1 MHGIS
6 DIIIYL
12 SIGMYLCLFLYYIAV
27 YFGRRSDR
35 TNLHFSL
42 LMLALAMFVINYG
55 IIPKHSFIYAYPVY
69 AFRFIANTLVGFF
82 VIQFSYSIV
91 GPAASKYSREMRLL
105 LRTVLLGLLIAL
117 IISFFAPRH
126 YFPIITALYLLPIGI
141 WSVSFASRLT
151 FTFFFSKEQPFR
163 EKWRLFIVIG
173 MLVFIATLF
182 SQMLMLFLKMPLS
195 FGEVVLNGGAVFLS
209 LISAFSLANRFNQEY
224 RELLILKEDLEDKVK
239 SRTKEL
245 EMANAQ
251 KTNAF
256 INLAHEIKTPLTLI
270 NNSIKNLSQKVGET
284 AELIEIKSNISQL
297 LRDAVNFLDSEKLE
311 RGQIFYDNDKAID
324 LSEMLTRKI
333 QSFITL
339 AAKKQ
344 IKINHSISGHLYSK
358 IDPFAFDRIVNNLI
372 DNAIKYNRPLGT
384 ISVLLN
390 ATKEVVMF
398 SVEDSG
404 IGISDEDQ
412 KAIFDPYYQSSRAK
426 RNVQGIGMG
435 LYIVAQIVKS
445 VRGSINVTSQLNSG
459 SKFKI
464 ELKQYSLKE
473 GEKILS
479 TGSISEPI
487 NTPSEYDCSDIF
499 NEKNKGTLLLVEDN
513 LSLLHSLRSV
523 FGGEY
528 NVICSQNGEEALEKL
543 EKYKD
548 HKPDLVISDIM
559 MDKMDG
565 NAFYDVFHQEE
576 DFKDIPFIFLTA
588 KSIESENVEALTKGA
603 IDYIYKPFSME
614 VLQAKVKSIIEFS
627 KIKKMLFAKDK
638 FHSLGILT
646 ASISHEILNPLS
658 GIVGLLYVLEGAIK
672 DQSNPEIDEAIN
684 FIKSNTSRINET
696 VLTMRSLFNGDVLR
710 LEKINAFRVLS
721 PIIKVYTDKTKER
734 IKFILNIPE
743 NVIFTTNSNALTQI
757 MSNLLSNSIDSIS
770 NKGLITVSID
780 QKGNHTVLSI
790 SDTGSGI
797 EAKYQ
802 QNIFELGF
810 SKKDTGNGTGLGL
823 YIVKELCANLN
834 ISISFES
841 TFGKGTTFTLQF
853 PD

>member
-1 MHGIS
+1 
-6 DIIIYL
+6 
-12 SIGMYLCLFLYYIAV
+12 
-27 YFGRRSDR
+27 
-35 TNLHFSL
+35 
-42 LMLALAMFVINYG
+42 
-55 IIPKHSFIYAYPVY
+55 
-69 AFRFIANTLVGFF
+69 
-82 VIQFSYSIV
+82 
-91 GPAASKYSREMRLL
+91 
-105 LRTVLLGLLIAL
+105 
-117 IISFFAPRH
+117 
-126 YFPIITALYLLPIGI
+126 
-141 WSVSFASRLT
+141 
-151 FTFFFSKEQPFR
+151 
-163 EKWRLFIVIG
+163 
-173 MLVFIATLF
+173 
-182 SQMLMLFLKMPLS
+182 MLFLKAPLS
-195 FGEVVLNGGAVFLS
+195 FGAFVLNSGAVFLS
-209 LISAFSLANRFNQEY
+209 LVSAFSLANRFNQEY
-224 RELLILKEDLEDKVK
+224 KELSILKEDLGDKVK
-239 SRTKEL
+239 ARTKEL
-245 EMANAQ
+245 EMANTQ

-270 NNSIKNLSQKVGET
+270 NNSIKNLSLRVGET
-284 AELIEIKSNISQL
+284 AELMEIKYNISQL
-297 LRDAVNFLDSEKLE
+297 QRDAVNFLDSEKLE
-311 RGQIFYDNDKAID
+311 RGQIFYDNDKAIN

-333 QSFITL
+333 QSFRKL
-339 AAKKQ
+339 AEKKQ
-344 IKINHSISGHLYSK
+344 IKINHNVFAHLYSK
-358 IDPFAFDRIVNNLI
+358 IDPFAFDRIVNNLL
-372 DNAIKYNRPLGT
+372 DNAIKYNRPFGT
-384 ISVLLN
+384 ITVLLSSTN
-390 ATKEVVMF
+390 DVVKF
-398 SVEDSG
+398 SVEDTG

-426 RNVQGIGMG
+426 RNIQGIGMG
-435 LYIVAQIVKS
+435 LYITAQIVKS
-445 VRGSINVTSQLNSG
+445 VGGSISVSSRLNSW
-459 SKFKI
+459 SKFEI
-464 ELKQYSLKE
+464 ELKQCNLKD

-479 TGSISEPI
+479 TVSISEPI
-487 NTPSEYDCSDIF
+487 DAPPEYDCSDIF
-499 NEKNKGTLLLVEDN
+499 SEKTKCTLLLVEDN
-513 LSLLHSLRSV
+513 LSLLHSLRSA
-523 FGGEY
+523 FIEEY
-528 NVICSQNGEEALEKL
+528 NIICSQNGEEALEKL

-614 VLQAKVKSIIEFS
+614 VLQAKVKSVIEFS

-743 NVIFTTNSNALTQI
+743 NVVFTTNSNALTQI

-780 QKGNHTVLSI
+780 QKENHTVLSI

-823 YIVKELCANLN
+823 YIVKELCVNLN

-841 TFGKGTTFTLQF
+841 VFGKGTTFTLQF

>member
-1 MHGIS
+1 
-6 DIIIYL
+6 
-12 SIGMYLCLFLYYIAV
+12 
-27 YFGRRSDR
+27 
-35 TNLHFSL
+35 
-42 LMLALAMFVINYG
+42 MLALAMFVINYG
-55 IIPKHSFIYAYPVY
+55 IIPRHSFIYAYPIY

-82 VIQFSYSIV
+82 VIQFSYTIV
-91 GPAASKYSREMRLL
+91 GPAAEKYSREMRLL
-105 LRTVLLGLLIAL
+105 LRTVLLGLLAAL
-117 IISFFAPRH
+117 IISFFTPQR
-126 YFPIITALYLLPIGI
+126 FLSIITALYLLPVGI
-141 WSVSFASRLT
+141 WSVSFALRLT
-151 FTFFFSKEQPFR
+151 FVFFFSKEQPFR
-163 EKWRLFIVIG
+163 EKWRFFIVIG

-182 SQMLMLFLKMPLS
+182 SQMIMLFLKVPLS

-224 RELLILKEDLEDKVK
+224 GELLVLKEDLEDKVK
-239 SRTKEL
+239 ARTKEL
-245 EMANAQ
+245 EVANAQ

-284 AELIEIKSNISQL
+284 PEIVEIKSNISQL

-324 LSEMLTRKI
+324 LSEMLARKI

-339 AAKKQ
+339 AEKKQ
-344 IKINHSISGHLYSK
+344 IKINHTISAHLCSK
-358 IDPFAFDRIVNNLI
+358 IDPFVFDRIVNNLL
-372 DNAIKYNRPLGT
+372 DNAIKYNRPFGT

-390 ATKEVVMF
+390 ATDDIVTF

-404 IGISDEDQ
+404 IGISEDDQ

-426 RNVQGIGMG
+426 RNVLGIGMG

-445 VRGSINVTSQLNSG
+445 VRGSINVTSHLNSG
-459 SKFKI
+459 SRFQIK
-464 ELKQYSLKE
+464 LKQYDCKI
-473 GEKILS
+473 GEEILS
-479 TGSISEPI
+479 GVSISEPI
-487 NTPSEYDCSDIF
+487 SEISEHDCSDSF
-499 NEKNKGTLLLVEDN
+499 NKEIRSTLLLVEDN
-513 LSLLHSLRSV
+513 LSLLHSLRSA
-523 FGGEY
+523 FIGEY
-528 NVICSQNGEEALEKL
+528 SVICAQNGEEALDKL
-543 EKYKD
+543 DKYLD

-565 NAFYDVFHQEE
+565 NAFYNIFHQKE
-576 DFKDIPFIFLTA
+576 DFKDIPFVFLTA
-588 KSIESENVEALTKGA
+588 KSIESENVEALKKGA

-614 VLQAKVKSIIEFS
+614 VLEAKVKSLIEFS
-627 KIKKMLFAKDK
+627 RIKKMLFAKDK

-658 GIVGLLYVLEGAIK
+658 GIVGLLYVLEGEIK
-672 DQSNPEIDEAIN
+672 GQSNPQIAEAIN
-684 FIKSNTSRINET
+684 FIKSNISRINET
-696 VLTMRSLFNGDVLR
+696 VLTMRALFNGEVLR
-710 LEKINAFRVLS
+710 LEKINVHKVLV
-721 PIIKVYTDKTKER
+721 PIINVYTDKTKER

-743 NVIFTTNSNALTQI
+743 DIIITTNSNALIQI

-770 NKGLITVSID
+770 NKGLITVSIA
-780 QKGNHTVLSI
+780 QKENRAVLSI

-810 SKKDTGNGTGLGL
+810 TKKESGNGTGLGL
-823 YIVKELCANLN
+823 YIVKELCENLN
-834 ISISFES
+834 ISIGFES
-841 TFGKGTTFTLQF
+841 VFGKGTTFTLKF